1 MVKLPKLMKGSRG
14 MICMEAVDALIE
26 KKRQE
31 MIRIAGV
38 WGFTSQETIKASQEL
53 DSLLNSVLLTDKYM
67 KETVNV

>member
-1 MVKLPKLMKGSRG
+1 
-14 MICMEAVDALIE
+14 MEAVDALIE

-53 DSLLNSVLLTDKYM
+53 DSLLNMVLLTDKYI

>member
-1 MVKLPKLMKGSRG
+1 

-53 DSLLNSVLLTDKYM
+53 DSLLNSVLLTDKYI